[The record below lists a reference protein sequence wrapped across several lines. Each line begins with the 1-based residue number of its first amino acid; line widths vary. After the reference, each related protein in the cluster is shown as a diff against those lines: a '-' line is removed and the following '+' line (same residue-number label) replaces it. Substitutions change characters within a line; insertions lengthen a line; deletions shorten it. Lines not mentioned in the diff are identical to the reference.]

1 MNFNIDIT
9 NSKVLL
15 VDDNPQN
22 LTLLGM
28 YLKKFKLKMA
38 VALEGEAAYK
48 TALEFMP
55 DLILMDINMPVLD
68 GFGATKLLKS
78 NPVTEK
84 IPIIFTTALSDT
96 DNIIKA
102 YQLGGVDYVVKPF
115 KLEELYHRV
124 KAHLE
129 IKKLLDEVK
138 KKNNELDIA
147 NKSKDKFFSIISHDL
162 RSPFTATLMTS
173 KLLIDYYDKFSTEDI
188 FNNIVKI
195 NQALNNQYNLL
206 EKLLDWSRVQT
217 GNIEFKPTKIYIK
230 DIINTIETNF
240 LNSFQNKDIEF
251 NFYYDKDLDLS
262 QIFINA
268 DEFMINSIF
277 HNLISN
283 SIKFT
288 PRNGKII
295 FDIELLENQSK
306 IKFAIKDSGIGMNE
320 NEVQNLF
327 KIDNQNTTLGT
338 EKEKGTGL
346 GLILVKEFVDKHNA
360 SIKVESQKY
369 EGTKFTL
376 IFDLQ
381 G

>member
-1 MNFNIDIT
+1 
-9 NSKVLL
+9 
-15 VDDNPQN
+15 
-22 LTLLGM
+22 
-28 YLKKFKLKMA
+28 MA
-38 VALEGEAAYK
+38 VALDGEAAYK

-78 NPVTEK
+78 NHLTEK
-84 IPIIFTTALSDT
+84 IPVIFTTALSDT

-102 YQLGGVDYVVKPF
+102 YQLGGVDYVIKPF

-129 IKKLLDEVK
+129 IKKLLDEVE
-138 KKNNELDIA
+138 KKNKELDIA

-173 KLLIDYYDKFSTEDI
+173 KMLIDYFDKFTTEDI

-195 NQALNNQYNLL
+195 NNALNVQYNLL

-217 GNIEFKPTKIYIK
+217 GNIEFKPTKICVN

-240 LNSFQNKDIEF
+240 HNSFQSKDIEF
-251 NFYYDKDLDLS
+251 NLFIDKDIDLKN
-262 QIFINA
+262 IFIEA

-277 HNLISN
+277 HNLVSN
-283 SIKFT
+283 SVKFT
-288 PRNGKII
+288 QRNGKID
-295 FDIELLENQSK
+295 FDINLIENKTK
-306 IKFAIKDSGIGMNE
+306 IQFNIKDSGIGMNDTE
-320 NEVQNLF
+320 IQNLF
-327 KIDNQNTTLGT
+327 RIDTQNTTLGT

-360 SIKVESQKY
+360 SIKVESKKN
-369 EGTKFTL
+369 EGTKFSL
-376 IFDLQ
+376 IFDVIHF
-381 G
+381 